1 MRIKRFILFAGPSCS
16 GKTTFFRRLEG
27 EEGAPLRTALGLGDV
42 SSWRYLNRRKL
53 RLAGEEELE
62 RVVLHYDLSA
72 RFRGRQ
78 PQDESLT
85 KLLEVVEEL
94 VIVTFWA
101 PPAELAR
108 RVNGKRRMWRRR
120 LFQPRFL
127 SRALWKRQKFR
138 DLHRI
143 YSQPA
148 RLLPCYDEWIAYA
161 SGFPAKAHWIVD
173 TGAQPPALRPESD
186 WPTLRAGVAEREG
199 VAQRAPD

>member
-78 PQDESLT
+78 PEDESLT
-85 KLLEVVEEL
+85 HLLEAVDEL
-94 VIVTFWA
+94 VVVTFWA
-101 PPAELAR
+101 RPAELAR
-108 RVNGKRRMWRRR
+108 RVDGKRRMWRRR
-120 LFQPRFL
+120 MLRPRFL
-127 SRALWKRQKFR
+127 HRGLWKRQKFR
-138 DLHRI
+138 DLYRI
-143 YSQPA
+143 YSQPS
-148 RLLPCYDEWIAYA
+148 RLLPCYDEWIAFSSA
-161 SGFPAKAHWIVD
+161 FPAKAHWIVD
-173 TGAQPPALRPESD
+173 TSAQPMELVPADD
-186 WPTLRAGVAEREG
+186 WPRLRARGAGPDVEAQGVR
-199 VAQRAPD
+199 D